1 MASYNAKRGT
11 GHPAEKKTVTQAS
24 GKNNISKA
32 ASFSSSNRGATV
44 EQRAY
49 EIYMKRVS
57 AGAPGDEVGDW
68 LQAESEIRSEAK

>member
-1 MASYNAKRGT
+1 MASYSVKRGS
-11 GHPAEKKTVTQAS
+11 GRQSERKSVNPAT
-24 GKNNISKA
+24 GKNNTSKP
-32 ASFSSSNRGATV
+32 ASFSSATRGDSL

-68 LQAESEIRSEAK
+68 LQAESELRSEEE